1 MHIKKT
7 LKVSLTDKPEI
18 ESVAVMVIAV
28 VVLIRAA
35 SEELIVM
42 ELLLKLS
49 QIGSGVAAQVILVVI
64 PAGFVTIDGSERIR
78 GVPIKRV

>member
-1 MHIKKT
+1 
-7 LKVSLTDKPEI
+7 
-18 ESVAVMVIAV
+18 
-28 VVLIRAA
+28 
-35 SEELIVM
+35 M

-64 PAGFVTIDGSERIR
+64 PAGFVTIDGSERTR